1 MTFFSR
7 LPLMRQT
14 WNHIVWCHWPVE
26 PEQVSAF
33 LPDGLTPD
41 LFEGKAWVGLI
52 PFSCR
57 TFECRDLV
65 F

>member
-1 MTFFSR
+1 
-7 LPLMRQT
+7 MRQT

-57 TFECRDLV
+57 TFECRVWVL
-65 F
+65 